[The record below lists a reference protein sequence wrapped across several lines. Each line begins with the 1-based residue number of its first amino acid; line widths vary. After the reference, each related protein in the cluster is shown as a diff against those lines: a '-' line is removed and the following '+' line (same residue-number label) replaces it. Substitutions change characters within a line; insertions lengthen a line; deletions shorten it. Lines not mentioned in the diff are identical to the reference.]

1 MAAQMNKRMDKKGIT
16 TLMMI
21 LEIIIVLISAYSIF
35 SIASRYAS
43 SETVGKII
51 IADDIKMMVDTL
63 VGTPG
68 EAVVQYPG
76 NVSKY
81 TFILGASSVSVFIKG
96 EGEHKKII
104 RYFSLPEGYQAFGTL
119 EGKDSVCLEKEKK
132 KMVLRECTQASEKP
146 ESLQKIIVKE

>member
-1 MAAQMNKRMDKKGIT
+1 MNRSMNKRGII

-21 LEIIIVLISAYSIF
+21 LEIIIILVFAGLIF
-35 SIASRYAS
+35 GLASKFAS
-43 SETVGKII
+43 SETTNKIT

-81 TFILGASSVSVFIKG
+81 TFILSSSSVTVYIKG
-96 EGEHKKII
+96 EGEQRRIV
-104 RYFSLPEGYQAFGTL
+104 RYFSLPEAYQAFGTL
-119 EGKDSVCLEKEKK
+119 EGKGSLCLAKEKK
-132 KMVLRECTQASEKP
+132 KIVLRECVKTATAEGMP
-146 ESLQKIIVKE
+146 EE

>member
-1 MAAQMNKRMDKKGIT
+1 MNKAMGKRGIT

-21 LEIIIVLISAYSIF
+21 LEIIIILISAALIF
-35 SIASRYAS
+35 SLASKFAS
-43 SETVGKII
+43 SETTNKIV

-68 EAVVQYPG
+68 EATVQYPG
-76 NVSKY
+76 NVSRY
-81 TFILGASSVSVFIKG
+81 TFILSSSSITVFIKG

-119 EGKDSVCLEKEKK
+119 ESRDYLCLTKEKK
-132 KMVLRECTQASEKP
+132 KIVLQECLIPVA
-146 ESLQKIIVKE
+146 

>member
-1 MAAQMNKRMDKKGIT
+1 MVEQMNKKGIT

-21 LEIIIVLISAYSIF
+21 LEIVIVLISAYSIF
-35 SIASRYAS
+35 SIASKYAS
-43 SETVGKII
+43 SETVNKII

-63 VGTPG
+63 IGTPG
-68 EAVVQYPG
+68 DAVVQYPG

-81 TFILGASSVSVFIKG
+81 TFILSSSSINVFIKG
-96 EGEHKKII
+96 EGEQKKIL

-119 EGKDSVCLEKEKK
+119 EGKDSFCLEKEKK
-132 KMVLRECTQASEKP
+132 KIVLRECASANEKP